1 LFLTN
6 IDKFP
11 QSAVVPFIA
20 SGAGGAAAPEGANPD
35 LSLYYV
41 DEDTPLVDIHGRVP
55 KPGLYVLVA
64 QYFQPNSPGK
74 FTIIISR
81 EKITKPLWTQKYDT
95 LYLLFFT
102 T

>member
-1 LFLTN
+1 MK
-6 IDKFP
+6 IKFP

-20 SGAGGAAAPEGANPD
+20 SGAGGSAAPEGANPD

-74 FTIIISR
+74 IS
-81 EKITKPLWTQKYDT
+81 KGKQLTKP
-95 LYLLFFT
+95 
-102 T
+102 